1 MKNERKKP
9 STGTDSKHRL
19 PESQEPDGGRGAPQ
33 PATPND
39 KARAEEIVKGQRER
53 RERRGQGNA

>member
-1 MKNERKKP
+1 MKNDRKKP
-9 STGTDSKHRL
+9 PSGNDSKGRL

-39 KARAEEIVKGQRER
+39 KARAEEIVNGQRER
-53 RERRGQGNA
+53 REQGNA

>member
-9 STGTDSKHRL
+9 PSGNDSKHRL

-33 PATPND
+33 PATSND
-39 KARAEEIVKGQRER
+39 KARAQEIVNQQRER
-53 RERRGQGNA
+53 REQGHA